1 MPGNDS
7 AAHIG
12 VVLRWCRSVAGVG
25 GIVTRHLVGECL
37 AIRSWRSQSSASVT
51 IENVKNPVF
60 FGMLTPF

>member
-25 GIVTRHLVGECL
+25 GIVTRHLVGE
-37 AIRSWRSQSSASVT
+37 
-51 IENVKNPVF
+51 
-60 FGMLTPF
+60 